1 MTFVLFYNLVAFPD
15 LYGSDPEGLLSSALA
30 FSEVKVDSSLSRWAS
45 VFHKR
50 GFSYCNARKSLPWN
64 NDCII
69 LRKWRLFLK
78 STRLIR
84 MWYKFSMICCN
95 IKNLLFCEIVL
106 VGPSVVQT
114 KDVLLSYRRVFYCL
128 SQNQSATHTRADTNK
143 RFYRG
148 QNGGLE
154 LGHYETKQWQIFYWT
169 VISIIELLLAN
180 SFISQ
185 KKKKHNSLNFQ
196 KQN

>member
-106 VGPSVVQT
+106 VGPTGGCFIAYLRISQLHTHAPTQT
-114 KDVLLSYRRVFYCL
+114 KD
-128 SQNQSATHTRADTNK
+128 
-143 RFYRG
+143 
-148 QNGGLE
+148 
-154 LGHYETKQWQIFYWT
+154 
-169 VISIIELLLAN
+169 
-180 SFISQ
+180 FIAVRMEV
-185 KKKKHNSLNFQ
+185 
-196 KQN
+196 